1 MVMELI
7 LEFLGLAVDKVT
19 ITTKTWL
26 RRLIWSLVAA
36 LILFGIGWASAVT
49 FLLKAG
55 IILLLAIVIGIVAVI
70 LLAAAA
76 VKIPAKGITGSTKE
90 FFEAFA
96 GFLFWLLSLLVLL
109 MIFPIWNNPGV
120 ILLLLVLSLIFALGY
135 ARFGIGL
142 NPRWAASRNTVIFIS
157 VIVIAVA
164 TAAVPELKTIVKK
177 RLISLAETLGETIAK
192 PEKIEYGLANIYELE
207 FFKSVGGKPKVFY
220 EQLENGSYVLY
231 DGEGFSPNTGT
242 QLQSATPDLKQK
254 IKAYLEAKAKEKE
267 EKEARLK
274 EETELR
280 EKVSLKDEQTKIP
293 PQLLVGAE
301 LENGKKIKSD
311 KEEKKDI
318 FQPPAL
324 ITPPEIE
331 TPKESVTSVINNTQS
346 PEVKLEVKSKVNE
359 VNRETKIVKELP
371 NTIRIQK
378 ILIPEGTV
386 ITVRTTMTVGSDRS
400 RAGDT
405 FLAVL
410 DEKLAVNGVV
420 ALDVGSQTSLWVT
433 YVKQAG
439 RVEGKSLIE
448 LIMKSISTEFGPV
461 EVLATKISFEAEPS
475 KKSDIFKTA
484 ILGAAGTAIG
494 AIIDGKKGAVIGG
507 SAGAGS
513 GIFLRGSSIVIPSET
528 RLEFRLQ
535 KSIIIEKR
543 P

>member
-90 FFEAFA
+90 FIEAFA

-192 PEKIEYGLANIYELE
+192 PEKIEYSLANIYELE

-301 LENGKKIKSD
+301 LENGKKIKSAE
-311 KEEKKDI
+311 EEKKDI

-513 GIFLRGSSIVIPSET
+513 GILLRGSSIVIPSET